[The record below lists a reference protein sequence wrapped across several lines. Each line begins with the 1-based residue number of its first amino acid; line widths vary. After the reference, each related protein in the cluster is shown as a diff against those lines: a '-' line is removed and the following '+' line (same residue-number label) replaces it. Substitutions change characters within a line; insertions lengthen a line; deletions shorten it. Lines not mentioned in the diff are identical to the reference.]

1 MGYLGENLKRWRS
14 KYGLSQ
20 TSLGEMVGVS
30 NLVVSKWEKGEKVP
44 PIEIIEKLAGIFNIS
59 LKEFINPINHGGN
72 VKMIVITGGPC
83 AGKSTA
89 LSWIQNHFSQRGYK
103 VLFIGESAT
112 ELISSGINMKTCNDV
127 MDFQASIF
135 KLQKEKEKIYYEMA
149 STIQDKVLIVCD
161 RGLLDNKAFLS
172 DMKFKYLLKKMG
184 VNEIEVR
191 DSYDAVFH
199 LVSAAKGAE
208 KFYTLE
214 NNSARTETIEEARIV
229 DDKLIS
235 AWTGHPH
242 YRIIDNS
249 SDFEGK
255 IKRLINEIST
265 FLNEPDCYEIE
276 RKYLIEFPNLKELEN
291 MENCEKL
298 EIIQT
303 YLSGSNN
310 EETRIRQRGKD
321 GNYVYYKTI
330 KKRIDE
336 FKRIE
341 KEKRLSKEE
350 YLSLLM
356 EADPKCK
363 QIRKTRYCLTHDKT
377 YYQIDVYPFWNDKAI
392 LEVCSKNDKEKIDIP
407 SFINVLKEVT
417 TDERYKNYSLSKM
430 L

>member
-127 MDFQASIF
+127 MDFQTSIF

-303 YLSGSNN
+303 YLSSSNN

-392 LEVCSKNDKEKIDIP
+392 LEVSSKNDKEKIDIP